1 MGGRSGPILLFL
13 ALGSTLLAPA
23 VFDAAAAQ
31 GSDDAPPR
39 PECCPLLLVPVG
51 ARASALGGSNTAL
64 PGSGAAFRNPA
75 GLAAIEGGRFV
86 IHHLDNVSINTQVEA
101 FTLLLSP
108 LGVTLGL
115 SYQLFDKGDHP
126 TIDPSGI
133 PTGEL
138 ALRDHLLVA
147 SLGVPLPGGLAGGIS
162 YRYFQERIDCT
173 GQCGGEESTS
183 ATGAV
188 DIGMLYSPS
197 WEPALA
203 VGIALVNM
211 GPGIVVEDRPES
223 NPLPSRIHLGLA
235 YDLLDRLDME
245 YDIAFRVALDVRD
258 RLLDLGS
265 TKLVVGLELDVQQAV
280 FLRAGY
286 VPGQGLGTG
295 AAVGLELRYDRFD
308 VAVSRSFVNSQ
319 LGADTDPF
327 QVSFGLNL

>member
-1 MGGRSGPILLFL
+1 
-13 ALGSTLLAPA
+13 
-23 VFDAAAAQ
+23 VAQ
-31 GSDDAPPR
+31 GPGDDDPPGGL
-39 PECCPLLLVPVG
+39 ECCPLLLVPVG
-51 ARASALGGSNTAL
+51 ARASAMGGSTTAL
-64 PGSGAAFRNPA
+64 PGPGAAFRNPA
-75 GLAAIEGGRFV
+75 GLADVDGGRFV

-101 FTLLLSP
+101 FSLLVSP
-108 LGVTLGL
+108 LGMTLGF

-138 ALRDHLLVA
+138 ALRDHLFVA
-147 SLGVPLPGGLAGGIS
+147 SLGFPLASGLSGGIS

-173 GQCGGEESTS
+173 GQCAGEESRT
-183 ATGAV
+183 AMRAV
-188 DIGMLYSPS
+188 DVGVRYSPR
-197 WEPALA
+197 WEPALNF
-203 VGIALVNM
+203 GLALVNM
-211 GPGIVVEDRPES
+211 GAGVVGDGPGS
-223 NPLPSRIHLGLA
+223 NPLPSRLHIGVA
-235 YDLLDRLDME
+235 YDLLERLDME
-245 YDIAFRVALDVRD
+245 YDVALRLALDARD

-265 TKLVVGLELDVQQAV
+265 PTLVFGLELDVQQAV